1 MPEQI
6 TPGAAAPESRS
17 IAPKHTRLS
26 VVWIIPIVAA
36 IAGGW
41 VAVTRIMSE
50 GPQVTI
56 TLASAEGLEAGK
68 TAIHFNGVDVGLV
81 TGIQLAEDNK
91 HVVLHAQMAVKTER
105 LLLEDTQFWVVS
117 PRISGA
123 SISGLNTL
131 ISGAYIGMQI
141 GHSAHSRRD
150 FVGLDTPPIIAAD
163 TPGHFYVLKAAEL
176 GSIGVGAPVYFRH
189 LEAGEIVS
197 YELNKDGQ
205 ALTVRA
211 FIRAPYDQYVTSNT
225 RFWHA
230 SGVDVSLSAAGLN
243 VDTQSLL
250 SIIAGGIA
258 FETPVDQPSAGVSPP
273 ESEFFLYRT
282 RADAFKP
289 PPGSPHTYLITFR
302 QSVRGLSVGAPVEF
316 RGLPVGEVTNI
327 EAVLDT
333 RTFEFYSPVTVQLD
347 MSRVGV
353 KFVGSKPGETRPTL
367 PREVMI
373 KALVAHGVRA
383 QLRSS
388 SMLTGALY
396 VALDFFPGA
405 APVHVDTSHEPI
417 ELPVIKGELEE
428 TEARLASI
436 VRKID
441 QLPLQEI
448 GADVHRTLSDLDQ
461 TIVNAQATLKNTD
474 RILADA
480 NRMVEP
486 DSVLSVQ
493 LGTTLDELTRTAQAL
508 RALADS
514 LDRHPEAL
522 IHGKPGEPYQEKK

>member
-1 MPEQI
+1 MPEQYS
-6 TPGAAAPESRS
+6 PGGGVPESRTMT
-17 IAPKHTRLS
+17 PKRTRLS

-36 IAGGW
+36 VAGGW
-41 VAVTRIMSE
+41 VAVTRILGE
-50 GPQVTI
+50 GPQITI
-56 TLASAEGLEAGK
+56 QLNSAEGLEAGK

-81 TGIQLAEDNK
+81 TGIRLADDNR
-91 HVVLHAQMAVKTER
+91 HVVLQVQMAVKTER
-105 LLLEDTQFWVVS
+105 LLVEDTKFWVVS

-123 SISGLNTL
+123 SVSGLSTL
-131 ISGAYIGMQI
+131 ISGAYIGMEI
-141 GHSAHSRRD
+141 GHSSQSRRNYI
-150 FVGLDTPPIIAAD
+150 GLDTPPIIAAD

-176 GSIGVGAPVYFRH
+176 GSIGVGAPVYYRH
-189 LEAGEIVS
+189 LPAGEIVS
-197 YELNKDGQ
+197 YELDKDGQ

-211 FIRAPYDQYVTSNT
+211 FIRAPYDQYVNSNT

-230 SGVDVSLSAAGLN
+230 SGVDVSLTAAGLN
-243 VDTQSLL
+243 VDTQSLM
-250 SIIAGGIA
+250 SIIAGGVA
-258 FETPVDQPSAGVSPP
+258 FENPVDSPAAP
-273 ESEFFLYRT
+273 MAPAESKFLLYRT
-282 RADAFKP
+282 QSDAFKP

-316 RGLPVGEVTNI
+316 RGLPIGEVTNI

-333 RTFEFYSPVTVQLD
+333 RTFEFYSPVTVRLD
-347 MSRVGV
+347 MGRVGV

-396 VALDFFPGA
+396 VALDFFPEA

-417 ELPVIKGELEE
+417 ELPTVKGELEE

-441 QLPLQEI
+441 QLPLQQI
-448 GADVHRTLSDLDQ
+448 TSDVHKTLTDLDQ
-461 TIVNAQATLKNTD
+461 TIVAAQATLKNTD
-474 RILADA
+474 RIIA
-480 NRMVEP
+480 NAGRMVEP
-486 DSVLSVQ
+486 DSVLGVELS
-493 LGTTLDELTRTAQAL
+493 TTLNELRRAAQEL
-508 RALADS
+508 RSLTDS

-522 IHGKPGEPYQEKK
+522 LHGRPGDPNQEKK

>member
-1 MPEQI
+1 MPDQF
-6 TPGAAAPESRS
+6 TPGAAVPESRT

-41 VAVTRIMSE
+41 VAVTRILGQ
-50 GPQVTI
+50 GPQITI
-56 TLASAEGLEAGK
+56 QLNSAEGLEAGK
-68 TAIHFNGVDVGLV
+68 TKIHFNGVDVGAV
-81 TGIQLAEDNK
+81 TGIRLAEDNK
-91 HVVLHAQMAVKTER
+91 HVVLQAQMAVKTER
-105 LLLEDTQFWVVS
+105 LLVEDTQFFVVS
-117 PRISGA
+117 PRISGT
-123 SISGLNTL
+123 SVSGLGTL
-131 ISGAYIGMQI
+131 VSGAYLGLQI
-141 GHSAHSRRD
+141 GHSTKSRRD
-150 FVGLDTPPIIAAD
+150 FVGLDTQPIIAED

-176 GSIGVGAPVYFRH
+176 GSIGVGAPIYFRH

-197 YELNKDGQ
+197 YALDKDGQ

-211 FIRAPYDQYVTSNT
+211 FVRAPYDQYVNANT

-230 SGVDVSLSAAGLN
+230 SGVDVSLTAAGLSVN
-243 VDTQSLL
+243 TQSLL
-250 SIIAGGIA
+250 SIIAGGVA
-258 FETPVDQPSAGVSPP
+258 FETPVDQPAAGVSPP
-273 ESEFFLYRT
+273 ESQFFLYRT

-289 PPGSPHTYLITFR
+289 PPGNPHTYLITFR
-302 QSVRGLSVGAPVEF
+302 QSVRGLAVGAPVEF

-333 RTFEFYSPVTVQLD
+333 RTFEFYSPVTVRID

-396 VALDFFPGA
+396 VAFDFFPE
-405 APVHVDTSHEPI
+405 APPARVDTSREPI
-417 ELPVIKGELEE
+417 ELPTIKGELEE

-441 QLPLQEI
+441 QLPMQEI

-461 TIVNAQATLKNTD
+461 TILNAQATLKKTD
-474 RILADA
+474 QIIANA

-493 LGTTLDELTRTAQAL
+493 LDTTLSELTRTAQAL
-508 RALADS
+508 RALTDS
-514 LDRHPEAL
+514 LDRHPDAL

>member
-1 MPEQI
+1 MPEQS
-6 TPGAAAPESRS
+6 TPGASVPESRT

-36 IAGGW
+36 LAGGW
-41 VAVTRIMSE
+41 VAVTRILSQ
-50 GPQVTI
+50 GPQITI
-56 TLASAEGLEAGK
+56 QLNSAEGLEAGK
-68 TAIHFNGVDVGLV
+68 TKIHFNGVDVGV
-81 TGIQLAEDNK
+81 VNEIQLAEDNR
-91 HVVLHAQMAVKTER
+91 HVVLHVQMAVKTQR
-105 LLLEDTQFWVVS
+105 LLVEDTQFFVVS

-123 SISGLNTL
+123 SVSGLSTL
-131 ISGAYIGMQI
+131 VSGAYLGLQL
-141 GHSAHSRRD
+141 GHSTKDRRD
-150 FVGLDTPPIIAAD
+150 FIGLDIPPIVAAD

-189 LEAGEIVS
+189 LPAGEIVS
-197 YELNKDGQ
+197 YELDKDGQ

-211 FIRAPYDQYVTSNT
+211 FIRAPYDQYVTTNT

-230 SGVDVSLSAAGLN
+230 SGVDVSLSAAGLK

-250 SIIAGGIA
+250 SIIAGGVA
-258 FETPVDQPSAGVSPP
+258 FETPMDQPAGGVSPP
-273 ESEFFLYRT
+273 ESEFLLYRT
-282 RADAFKP
+282 RSDAFKP
-289 PPGSPHTYLITFR
+289 PLGNPHTYLITFQ
-302 QSVRGLSVGAPVEF
+302 QSVRGLAVGAPVEF
-316 RGLPVGEVTNI
+316 RGLPIGEVTNI

-333 RTFEFYSPVTVQLD
+333 RTFEFYSPVTVRLD

-353 KFVGSKPGETRPTL
+353 KFVGSKPGETKPTL

-396 VALDFFPGA
+396 VALDFFPEA

-441 QLPLQEI
+441 QLPLQQI
-448 GADVHRTLSDLDQ
+448 GEDVHHTLSDLDQ
-461 TIVNAQATLKNTD
+461 TIRDAQATLKNTD

-493 LGTTLDELTRTAQAL
+493 LGTTLEELARTAKSL
-508 RALADS
+508 RALTDS

>member
-1 MPEQI
+1 MPEQS
-6 TPGAAAPESRS
+6 TPGAAVPESRT

-41 VAVTRIMSE
+41 VAVARIMSQ
-50 GPQVTI
+50 GPQITI

-105 LLLEDTQFWVVS
+105 LLVEDTQFFVVS

-123 SISGLNTL
+123 SVSGLNTL
-131 ISGAYIGMQI
+131 ISGAYIGLQL
-141 GHSAHSRRD
+141 GHSTKSRRD
-150 FVGLDTPPIIAAD
+150 FVGLDIPPIIAAD

-176 GSIGVGAPVYFRH
+176 GSIGVGAPVYFRR
-189 LEAGEIVS
+189 LPAGEIVS
-197 YELNKDGQ
+197 YDLDKDGQ

-211 FIRAPYDQYVTSNT
+211 FIRAPYDQFVTTNT

-230 SGVDVSLSAAGLN
+230 SGVDVSLSANGLK

-258 FETPVDQPSAGVSPP
+258 FETPVDQPAGGVSPP
-273 ESEFFLYRT
+273 DSQFFLYRT

-289 PPGSPHTYLITFR
+289 PPGFPHTYVVTFR
-302 QSVRGLSVGAPVEF
+302 QSVRGLAVGAPVEF
-316 RGLPVGEVTNI
+316 HGLPIGEVTQI
-327 EAVLDT
+327 DTVLDT
-333 RTFEFYSPVTVQLD
+333 RSFELYAPVTIRVD

-353 KFVGSKPGETRPTL
+353 KVVGSKSGMSVQTL
-367 PREVMI
+367 PREEML
-373 KALVAHGVRA
+373 KAFVAHGVRA

-388 SMLTGALY
+388 NMLTGAMY
-396 VALDFFPGA
+396 VAFDFFPE
-405 APVHVDTSHEPI
+405 APPAHVDTSHEPI
-417 ELPVIKGELEE
+417 ELPTIKGEFEE

-441 QLPLQEI
+441 QLPMQEI

-461 TIVNAQATLKNTD
+461 TIVNAQATLKKTD
-474 RILADA
+474 AILADA
-480 NRMVEP
+480 NHMVEP

-493 LGTTLDELTRTAQAL
+493 LGTALDELTRSAQAL
-508 RALADS
+508 RALVDS
-514 LDRHPEAL
+514 LDRHPESL
-522 IHGKPGEPYQEKK
+522 IHGRPGEPYQEKK